1 MQEIV
6 ALIANVGFPIAITL
20 YVLMRL
26 ETKMEKLNDNIV
38 QLTNVIEVMKNN

>member
-26 ETKMEKLNDNIV
+26 ETMMEKLNDNIV

>member
-6 ALIANVGFPIAITL
+6 ALIANVGFPIVITL

>member
-26 ETKMEKLNDNIV
+26 ETKMEKLNDNIA

>member
-38 QLTNVIEVMKNN
+38 QLTNLIEVMKNN

>member
-6 ALIANVGFPIAITL
+6 SLIANVGFPIAITL

-26 ETKMEKLNDNIV
+26 ETKIEKLNDNIV

>member
-26 ETKMEKLNDNIV
+26 ETKLEKLNDNIV